1 MEFADVFVC
10 EKENKD
16 FFSPFQISQSVIRPN
31 FFIVGAPKCGT
42 TAMNDYLNEHPDIFM
57 ARKELHYF
65 GCDLKTRLKLSEE
78 EYLKY
83 FSDAGQKKVIGEAS
97 VWYLFS
103 TTAAEE
109 IKKFSPQAKILI
121 MLRNPVDVVYSL
133 HSQHLYDGNE
143 DIQDFETALSFDE
156 DRKRGIHLPDSV
168 DYFELPPYKDSVLF
182 SNQVKRYLDVFGR
195 ENVHVVLHEDLTAN
209 AENTFFKVLEFLGVS
224 KRILINYGIVNPG
237 KQIKSFFLHR
247 VIKKPSLRLKT
258 VARFLIPARAIRHFI
273 MSFFFKWNIK
283 QGKREDMS
291 ERLKTSLKNFFEE
304 DIRLLSKLIDRDLSA
319 WLK

>member
-1 MEFADVFVC
+1 
-10 EKENKD
+10 
-16 FFSPFQISQSVIRPN
+16 VIKPN

-83 FSDAGQKKVIGEAS
+83 FDNAGQKKVIGEAS

-103 TTAAEE
+103 KSAAEE

-143 DIQDFETALSFDE
+143 DIQDFETALRLDE
-156 DRKRGIHLPDSV
+156 DRKRGLHLPDSV
-168 DYFELPPYKDSVLF
+168 DYFELPPYKDSVLY

-195 ENVHVVLHEDLTAN
+195 QNVHILLYEDFKAN
-209 AENTFFKVLEFLGVS
+209 PEKTFFGILEFLQLGGTS
-224 KRILINYGIVNPG
+224 LINYGIVNPG
-237 KQIKSFFLHR
+237 KKIKWFYLHR
-247 VIKKPSLRLKT
+247 VIKKPPPRVKA
-258 VARFLIPARAIRHFI
+258 VARFMIPSRKMRHSL
-273 MSFFFKWNIK
+273 MSFFFNWNIREE
-283 QGKREDMS
+283 KREDINEELRS
-291 ERLKTSLKNFFEE
+291 RLKNSFEG
-304 DIRLLSKLIDRDLSA
+304 DIRLLSVLIDRDLSA
-319 WLK
+319 WLQ